1 MTLPKKA
8 VSNQVVGLIV
18 IIVLCILLSIAF
30 TFMLRKRFGMLA
42 P

>member
-1 MTLPKKA
+1 MKKKA

-18 IIVLCILLSIAF
+18 IIVLCILLFIAF
-30 TFMLRKRFGMLA
+30 TFMRKRFGMLA

>member
-1 MTLPKKA
+1 MKKKA

-18 IIVLCILLSIAF
+18 IIVLCILLFIAF